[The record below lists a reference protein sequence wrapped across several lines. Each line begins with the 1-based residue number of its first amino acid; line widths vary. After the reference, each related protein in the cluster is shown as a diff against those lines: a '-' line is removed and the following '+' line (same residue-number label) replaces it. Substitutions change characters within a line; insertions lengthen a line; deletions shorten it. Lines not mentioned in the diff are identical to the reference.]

1 MLCMFLVVKYDYGL
15 LGINVATAVNNFA
28 MLALIS
34 MFSSTSSVL
43 PTRETLAGLGPHIC
57 LAVSAFAMM
66 SLEYTAFVSLS
77 IQAGWIGVEE
87 ITVLALV
94 LNFGKIFLVSPFSL
108 SLAGSAYVGKAMGA
122 NQAAKAETFAKI
134 SIGLSIAQAFA
145 IGVGLFAFRDLWPL
159 VFTTDI
165 EIRKTFADKVIFFAV
180 LFVPESLQITLSGIL
195 NSLEK

>member
-1 MLCMFLVVKYDYGL
+1 MFLVVKYDYGL

-134 SIGLSIAQAFA
+134 SIGL
-145 IGVGLFAFRDLWPL
+145 LP
-159 VFTTDI
+159 
-165 EIRKTFADKVIFFAV
+165 RKTKSSTSPVMLTPARCGRVGMAA
-180 LFVPESLQITLSGIL
+180 TH
-195 NSLEK
+195 N